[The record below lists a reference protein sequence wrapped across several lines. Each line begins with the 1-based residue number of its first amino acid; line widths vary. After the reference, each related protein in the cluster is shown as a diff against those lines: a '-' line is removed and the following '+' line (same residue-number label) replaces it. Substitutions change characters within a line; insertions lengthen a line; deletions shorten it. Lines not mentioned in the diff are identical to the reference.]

1 LYLVPEIEMGLN
13 VHIYKQEEFGINK
26 GKESGM
32 ELLLNER
39 ELLNL
44 GENLR
49 GLRIVCRE
57 GRCWL
62 TQAGDSRD
70 HILRAGDSFTVS
82 ACGQLI
88 ITATESCRLMLVE
101 PVVQHRQLSPVKI
114 LYGLLKGCTAGS
126 V

>member
-1 LYLVPEIEMGLN
+1 
-13 VHIYKQEEFGINK
+13 
-26 GKESGM
+26 M
-32 ELLLNER
+32 ELLLNEH

-44 GENLR
+44 GENLH

-57 GRCWL
+57 GRLWL

-82 ACGQLI
+82 ASGQLI

-101 PVVQHRQLSPVKI
+101 PVVQHRQSHPVKI